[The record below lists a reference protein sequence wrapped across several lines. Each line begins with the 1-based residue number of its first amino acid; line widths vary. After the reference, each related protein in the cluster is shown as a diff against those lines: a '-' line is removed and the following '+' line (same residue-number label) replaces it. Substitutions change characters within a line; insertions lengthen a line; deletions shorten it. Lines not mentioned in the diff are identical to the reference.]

1 MNYQTQN
8 KIESIK
14 EAIKNKENLKEID
27 KKFFNSSKKKD
38 VFLNKN
44 CNYFTSSELEYL
56 NYSTTDKT
64 EDVETIENREVE
76 KTNEL
81 SNNQT
86 DVVASNFFKDTENL
100 KALIEIVKKY
110 RSRSEDV
117 EIIENGVVNIPAE
130 AKLPLNY
137 NLGVKTNGELYEK
150 ILELAHKNKAGKGEF
165 VTYILWKF
173 LKEHS

>member
-1 MNYQTQN
+1 MNYQTEL
-8 KIESIK
+8 KIKNIK
-14 EAIKNKENLKEID
+14 EAIKNKEALKEID
-27 KKFFNSSKKKD
+27 KKFFNSSKKKE
-38 VFLNKN
+38 VFFNKN
-44 CNYFTSSELEYL
+44 CNYFTSEELEYL
-56 NYSTTDKT
+56 NYSTTNKI
-64 EDVETIENREVE
+64 EDVETVKNIEVD

-86 DVVASNFFKDTENL
+86 DVVASNFFKDKDNL

>member
-1 MNYQTQN
+1 MNYQTKE
-8 KIESIK
+8 KIENIK
-14 EAIKNKENLKEID
+14 EAIKNKEVLKEIV
-27 KKFFNSSKKKD
+27 KKYFGSNKKKKD
-38 VFLNKN
+38 FFTKNKE
-44 CNYFTSSELEYL
+44 YFTSDELVYLEFSEGEE
-56 NYSTTDKT
+56 K
-64 EDVETIENREVE
+64 EDVETVGNTEVD

-86 DVVASNFFKDTENL
+86 DVVASNFFKDKDNL
-100 KALIEIVKKY
+100 KALIEIVQKY
-110 RSRSEDV
+110 RNKAEDA

-137 NLGVKTNGELYEK
+137 NLGVKTNGDLYEK

-165 VTYILWKF
+165 VTYIFWKF

>member
-27 KKFFNSSKKKD
+27 KKFFNSSKKKE

-44 CNYFTSSELEYL
+44 FKYFSKEELEYL
-56 NYSTTDKT
+56 NYSTIDKI
-64 EDVETIENREVE
+64 EDVETAENREVD

-86 DVVASNFFKDTENL
+86 DVVASNFFKDKDNL
-100 KALIEIVKKY
+100 KALIEIVQKY
-110 RSRSEDV
+110 RSKAEDA

-137 NLGVKTNGELYEK
+137 NLGVKTNGDLYEK

>member
-1 MNYQTQN
+1 MNYQTEL
-8 KIESIK
+8 KINNIK

-27 KKFFNSSKKKD
+27 KKFFNSSKKKE

-44 CNYFTSSELEYL
+44 CNYFTTSELEYL
-56 NYSTTDKT
+56 NYSTTNKI
-64 EDVETIENREVE
+64 EDIETVENREVE
-76 KTNEL
+76 ENNKL

-110 RSRSEDV
+110 RSRSEEV
-117 EIIENGVVNIPAE
+117 EILENGIVNIPAE

-137 NLGVKTNGELYEK
+137 NLGVKTNGDLYEK

>member
-1 MNYQTQN
+1 MNYQTDL
-8 KIESIK
+8 KIKNIK

-27 KKFFNSSKKKD
+27 KKFFNSSKKKE
-38 VFLNKN
+38 VFLKKNKE
-44 CNYFTSSELEYL
+44 YFTSDELVYLDFSEDE
-56 NYSTTDKT
+56 KK
-64 EDVETIENREVE
+64 EDVKTVENIEVD

-86 DVVASNFFKDTENL
+86 DVVASNFFKDKDNL

-110 RSRSEDV
+110 RSRSEAV

>member
-27 KKFFNSSKKKD
+27 KKFFNSSKKKE

-44 CNYFTSSELEYL
+44 FKYFSKEELEYL
-56 NYSTTDKT
+56 NYSTIDKI
-64 EDVETIENREVE
+64 EDVETVENIEVD

-86 DVVASNFFKDTENL
+86 DVVASNFFKDKDNL
-100 KALIEIVKKY
+100 KALIEIVQKY
-110 RSRSEDV
+110 RSKAEDA

-137 NLGVKTNGELYEK
+137 NLGVKTNGDLYEK

>member
-27 KKFFNSSKKKD
+27 KKFFNSSKKKE

-44 CNYFTSSELEYL
+44 FKYFSKEELEYL
-56 NYSTTDKT
+56 NYSTTNKT
-64 EDVETIENREVE
+64 EDVETVENREVD

-86 DVVASNFFKDTENL
+86 DVVASNFFKDKDNL
-100 KALIEIVKKY
+100 KALIEIVQKY
-110 RSRSEDV
+110 RNKAEDA

-137 NLGVKTNGELYEK
+137 NLGVKTNGDLYEK

-165 VTYILWKF
+165 VTYIFWKF

>member
-1 MNYQTQN
+1 MNYQTEL
-8 KIESIK
+8 KIKNIKESIK
-14 EAIKNKENLKEID
+14 NNENLKEID
-27 KKFFNSSKKKD
+27 KKFFNSSKKKE

-44 CNYFTSSELEYL
+44 CNYFTSEELEYL
-56 NYSTTDKT
+56 NYSTTNKI
-64 EDVETIENREVE
+64 EDVETVENRELE
-76 KTNEL
+76 ENNKL

-110 RSRSEDV
+110 RSKSEDV

>member
-1 MNYQTQN
+1 MNYQTEL
-8 KIESIK
+8 KIKNIK
-14 EAIKNKENLKEID
+14 EAIKNNENLKEID
-27 KKFFNSSKKKD
+27 KKFFNSSKKKE

-44 CNYFTSSELEYL
+44 CNYFTTSELEYL
-56 NYSTTDKT
+56 NYSTTEKI
-64 EDVETIENREVE
+64 EAVETVENREVE
-76 KTNEL
+76 ENNKL

-110 RSRSEDV
+110 RSRSEEV
-117 EIIENGVVNIPAE
+117 EILENGIVNIPAE

-137 NLGVKTNGELYEK
+137 NLGVKTNGDLYEK

>member
-1 MNYQTQN
+1 MNYQTEL
-8 KIESIK
+8 KIKNIK
-14 EAIKNKENLKEID
+14 EAIKNNENLKEID
-27 KKFFNSSKKKD
+27 KKFFNSSKKKE

-44 CNYFTSSELEYL
+44 CNYFTTSELEYL
-56 NYSTTDKT
+56 NYSTTEKI
-64 EDVETIENREVE
+64 EAVETVENREVE
-76 KTNEL
+76 ENNKL
-81 SNNQT
+81 YNNQT

-110 RSRSEDV
+110 RSRSEEV
-117 EIIENGVVNIPAE
+117 EILENGIVNIPAE

-137 NLGVKTNGELYEK
+137 NLGVKTNGDLYEK

>member
-1 MNYQTQN
+1 MNYQTEL
-8 KIESIK
+8 KIKNIK

-27 KKFFNSSKKKD
+27 KKYFGSNKKKKD
-38 VFLNKN
+38 FFTKNKEH
-44 CNYFTSSELEYL
+44 FTSDELVYLDFSEDE
-56 NYSTTDKT
+56 KK
-64 EDVETIENREVE
+64 EDVKTVENREVK
-76 KTNEL
+76 KTDEPT
-81 SNNQT
+81 NQLT
-86 DVVASNFFKDTENL
+86 NLETNFFKDKDNL
-100 KALIEIVKKY
+100 KALIEIVQKY
-110 RSRSEDV
+110 RSKSEDV

>member
-1 MNYQTQN
+1 MNYQTEL
-8 KIESIK
+8 KINNLK

-27 KKFFNSSKKKD
+27 KKFFNSSKKKE
-38 VFLNKN
+38 VFLTKN
-44 CNYFTSSELEYL
+44 AEYFTTSELEYL
-56 NYSTTDKT
+56 NYSITDKV
-64 EDVETIENREVE
+64 ESVETVENREVE
-76 KTNEL
+76 ETNEL

-86 DVVASNFFKDTENL
+86 DVVASNFFKNKDNL
-100 KALIEIVKKY
+100 KALIEIVQKY